1 MKHKSK
7 GADLMNNEY
16 LKCKTWDGGSPNGK
30 PRVFFTCHPAD
41 FERSFEK
48 ICADIF
54 AAQDCAIFYT
64 PDMEYRIP
72 QENMELDIAAMNLI
86 VIPVSLKL
94 LLEPNRAMDIDFPF
108 AREQGITVL
117 PIMIETGFDSVYG
130 RTDKFGKRQYLDS
143 VTTDPTAVPYKEKL
157 KKFLHSVLVDDETAQ
172 RIRRAFDAYIFL
184 SYRKKDRRFANELM
198 RLIHKNPICRDIA
211 IWYDEYL
218 VPSEEFDEN
227 IRKALEKSE
236 LFTLLVT
243 PNLIN
248 EENYVRTHE
257 YPQARGSGKP
267 IFPVEM
273 EKTDRKKLEEQFE
286 GIPKCINVKDE
297 DIVTKALLE
306 RIKKIGAVKNDSEP
320 EHNFLIGLAYLDGID
335 VEINRER
342 AVGLITSAAEAGLI
356 EAMEKLY
363 DMYNDGIGVEL
374 DYRKSLYWAKRNAE
388 QCEKDY
394 GEEDEHTLV
403 ALRSLAFA
411 YCNNGQYSNALEIDE
426 KVYKLSCKVMGE
438 EHPNTLASLNNLV
451 LTYNELG
458 EYQKALELRKKTYE
472 RRCRVL
478 GKEHPDTLISLN
490 NLAYEYGELSEH
502 QKALELRKKT
512 YERRC
517 RVLGEEHPDTLIS
530 LNNLAHE
537 YGELGEHQKVLE
549 LNKNVYEL
557 CSKVLGEE
565 HPDTLISLSNLARK
579 YGELGEH
586 QKALELTKKVYEL
599 RCRVLGEEHPDTLT
613 SLNNLAYEY
622 GELGEHQ
629 KALELHKKTYEQ
641 RCRVQGEEHPDTLIS
656 LNNLAY
662 EYGELGEHQKAL
674 ELHKKTYEQR
684 CRVQGEEH
692 PDTLISLNNL
702 AYEYGEL
709 GEHQKAFELKKTYK
723 QRCKAQRKE
732 HFYASVSLN
741 NLAYEYG
748 EPDKYQKA
756 LAGDIP
762 NRCQVCNHAVFSGA
776 KFCPY
781 CGAKMV
787 IEKSAVKLSRVE
799 FSAIAPKRLVKG
811 EYSIIDVVMYEESYR
826 HIVDEIRK
834 QADSETQEKKSGKV
848 KVQEEAKI
856 KVILSSNDI
865 EVDDNETTGV
875 WQGSY
880 LSFSFPV
887 YLPENYKKRQVLFL
901 VKVFINNPELF
912 TTLPRMWLKAT

>member
-1 MKHKSK
+1 MS
-7 GADLMNNEY
+7 NEY
-16 LKCKTWDGGSPNGK
+16 LKCKTLGGGSPNGK

-54 AAQDCAIFYT
+54 AVQDCAIFYT

-72 QENMELDIAAMNLI
+72 QENMEVDIAAMNL
-86 VIPVSLKL
+86 VAIPVSLKL
-94 LLEPNRAMDIDFPF
+94 LLEPNRAMDVDFPY
-108 AREQGITVL
+108 AREHGITVL
-117 PIMIETGFDSVYG
+117 PIMIESGLAPVYA
-130 RTDKFGKRQYLDS
+130 RSDKFGKRQHLDS

-248 EENYVRTHE
+248 KENYVCTHE
-257 YPQARGSGKP
+257 YLQVCGSGKP
-267 IFPVEM
+267 ILPVEM

-478 GKEHPDTLISLN
+478 G
-490 NLAYEYGELSEH
+490 
-502 QKALELRKKT
+502 
-512 YERRC
+512 
-517 RVLGEEHPDTLIS
+517 EEHPDTLIS

-565 HPDTLISLSNLARK
+565 HPDTMISLSNLARK

-599 RCRVLGEEHPDTLT
+599 RCRVL
-613 SLNNLAYEY
+613 
-622 GELGEHQ
+622 
-629 KALELHKKTYEQ
+629 
-641 RCRVQGEEHPDTLIS
+641 GEEHPDTLIS